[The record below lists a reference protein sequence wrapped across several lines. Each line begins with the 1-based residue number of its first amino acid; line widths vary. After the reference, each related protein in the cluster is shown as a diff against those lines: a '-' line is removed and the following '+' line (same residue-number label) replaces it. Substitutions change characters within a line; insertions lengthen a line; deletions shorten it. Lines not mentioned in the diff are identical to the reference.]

1 MTAGG
6 ADPRLGQLEAVRQRR
21 QEDALRALQQQRA
34 QVMAGLRQAEAA
46 QQAVQAAL
54 AERAAF
60 IERLRQGASQGGVSV
75 SGLLDAQGWQGAF
88 DARIAR
94 ANANLATVLDEVAR
108 RRAAFDEAR
117 RALLRAQA
125 RLDGARELA
134 LRERRALRAGAGR
147 REDEAIDEA
156 AARAWHAGRHD
167 GWHA

>member
-1 MTAGG
+1 MTAAG

-21 QEDALRALQQQRA
+21 QQDAMRVLQQRRA

-60 IERLRQGASQGGVSV
+60 IEHLRRGASQGGVSV

-94 ANANLATVLDEVAR
+94 ANASLATVLDDVAR

-117 RALLRAQA
+117 RTLLRAQA
-125 RLDGARELA
+125 RLDGAHELA
-134 LRERRALRAGAGR
+134 ARERRALRAGAGR

-156 AARAWHAGRHD
+156 AARAWHAARH
-167 GWHA
+167 AARQA

>member
-1 MTAGG
+1 MMPGN
-6 ADPRLGQLEAVRQRR
+6 ADPRLGQLETVRQRR
-21 QEDALRALQQQRA
+21 HEDAMRALQQRRA

-46 QQAVQAAL
+46 QQAVHAAL

-60 IERLRQGASQGGVSV
+60 IERLRQGAARGGVSV

-94 ANANLATVLDEVAR
+94 ANARLAEVLDDVAQ

-134 LRERRALRAGAGR
+134 RREHRALRAEAGR
-147 REDEAIDEA
+147 RDDEAIDEA
-156 AARAWHAGRHD
+156 AARAWHAARH
-167 GWHA
+167 A